1 MIDYSYLNN
10 LILGG
15 LHTASMSV
23 SGGRGSRKLP
33 NAIVQL

>member
-15 LHTASMSV
+15 PHA
-23 SGGRGSRKLP
+23 RQHERFRW
-33 NAIVQL
+33 AR